1 MFVNLNSKEELD
13 KLVEIF
19 LKMSRF
25 TNYKDVEDARAKLH
39 ESICK
44 HVDEISTQTTFAK
57 VKGPMV
63 ESLTEVASAT
73 SYALS
78 GVKKLRSEV
87 SDLAKKVPSSDELS
101 NLKTTVKDC
110 GNLVTLNNTAVDSL
124 KNTLDTETGKIKQA
138 LDKGSR
144 RAEKALDNS
153 QKNQLAKSEYTL
165 IVRGVPY
172 ATDLDRK
179 ETYFELKEVLLR
191 SFAQVGCRPLQFWN
205 IKRLQASRE
214 SKERKMAPSIRVTMA
229 GVEEKLT
236 LFRAL
241 EDNAARGKRVT
252 FSVTHEI
259 PKYAI
264 SSYKFCQTLAAI
276 VREQSDT
283 IRTRVYIPPGR
294 QWPTIFVRNGK
305 DSKFMEITQTDF
317 KRAKECNST
326 RTKTKAAN
334 RKAARSDGR
343 SNEVGN

>member
-1 MFVNLNSKEELD
+1 VFVNLNSKEEVY

-144 RAEKALDNS
+144 RAEKA
-153 QKNQLAKSEYTL
+153 
-165 IVRGVPY
+165 
-172 ATDLDRK
+172 
-179 ETYFELKEVLLR
+179 
-191 SFAQVGCRPLQFWN
+191 AQVGCRPLQFWN

-214 SKERKMAPSIRVTMA
+214 SKERNMAPSIRVTMA

-276 VREQSDT
+276 VREQSET